1 MKQEG
6 MAEASVSAR
15 EAEVLAAVGEHL
27 TNAEIAAR
35 LFISIRT
42 VESHVSSL
50 LRKFGVSDRRALSL
64 LAAER
69 SRDPVPPSGPAS
81 RRVTPLPSPL
91 TSFVGRKSERAELA
105 AALDGPRLVTAVGPG
120 GVGKTRLALAVAA
133 DVSERFAD
141 GVWYADLVP
150 VTDSPMVAS
159 VVAGAIGLGE
169 QQGRSVRDT
178 VLAWAADRQALFVL
192 DNCEHLVDGVALFV
206 EELLARSPGLVVL
219 ATSRARLLLPFERVF
234 PVAGMS
240 VRAGDDA
247 EGGDATTLFEERA
260 TAAGFPITAAD
271 RSGIV
276 RICRSLD
283 GVPLAIELAA
293 ARLPSLG
300 VDGLEAG
307 LADRLQL
314 LTGGRRV
321 DSRHS
326 SLRSM
331 LDWSY
336 ALLDE
341 QTQAVLRRVAVF
353 AGAFR
358 AEDAAAVAGWPP
370 VAAREIGVHLA
381 VLADHSLLVPTTLT
395 DGTRYRALE
404 AVRQYGAELLEDTGE
419 LVETR
424 TRHLG
429 WSQDAGRA
437 LLAVADV
444 DSVGWRT
451 SFDRLGDELRSA
463 LAWSAPRPE
472 HRRVAYEG
480 KRLLAALCYRRGLPG
495 ESQWRYEQAAGLAPD
510 DRHAAVELH
519 MAAGA
524 AEAHL
529 AGDDAV
535 RLRRAAAAA
544 ALRAGEP
551 ERAGRDLAQAAELMN
566 RGPGAMS
573 RPPQPDVARALLDEA
588 RGYVREDLV
597 SQARLATAE
606 AFAVPET
613 DVQAPR
619 GADRALELARRS
631 GDRLAESAALDR
643 LTTVQ
648 LARGDGR
655 AALASALRR
664 IDLLA
669 PVELDAGAG
678 FELPD
683 AHIMAVESAIAAGDL
698 REAKRIA
705 ERVRDLPLHREVGH
719 VAVAR
724 LMIVGALDGDWD
736 SVVAAGAR
744 FREGWER
751 AGRPR
756 VPTLRRAVQAVA
768 TVHGL
773 RGEADDRAAWM
784 GIFSAL
790 EPRDRPEHDKNPRA
804 FFDALLLLHLDQPD
818 RALHVLTASPD
829 EIQGWYQAIWR
840 PWYVAL
846 WVEAAVLADMPDAA
860 ERMLRAR
867 PFIADNPV
875 AAALVDRAAALG
887 TGDRGGVLAAGRALD
902 AAGCRYQWARSLALA
917 GGADRERGVSALR
930 AMGATTV

>member
-1 MKQEG
+1 

-50 LRKFGVSDRRALSL
+50 LRKFGVSDRRALSS

-69 SRDPVPPSGPAS
+69 SGEPVSPAAPAS
-81 RRVTPLPSPL
+81 RPVTPLPSPL
-91 TSFVGRKSERAELA
+91 TSFVGRRTERAELA
-105 AALDGPRLVTAVGPG
+105 AALRGPRLVTAVGPG

-150 VTDSPMVAS
+150 VTDSAMVAS
-159 VVAGAIGLGE
+159 TVSAAIGLGE
-169 QQGRSVRDT
+169 QQGRSMKDT

-192 DNCEHLVDGVALFV
+192 DNCEHLADGVALFV

-234 PVAGMS
+234 AVDGMS
-240 VRAGDDA
+240 VQVVGDDA

-260 TAAGFPITAAD
+260 TAAGFPLTAAD

-341 QTQAVLRRVAVF
+341 QAQAVLRRVAVF

-358 AEDAAAVAGWPP
+358 AEDAAAVVGWPP
-370 VAAREIGVHLA
+370 ASTREIGVHLA
-381 VLADHSLLVPTTLT
+381 ALADHSLLVPAIAS

-404 AVRQYGAELLEDTGE
+404 AVRQYGAELLEDAAE
-419 LVETR
+419 LVEAR
-424 TRHLG
+424 NRHLR
-429 WSQDAGRA
+429 WSQDAGTA
-437 LLAVADV
+437 LLAVASGDG
-444 DSVGWRT
+444 VGWRT
-451 SFDRLGDELRSA
+451 SFDRFGDELRSA
-463 LAWSAPRPE
+463 LGWSAPRPE

-480 KRLLAALCYRRGLPG
+480 KTLLAALCYRRGLSG

-510 DRHAAVELH
+510 DRHAALALR

-524 AEAHL
+524 AEAQL
-529 AGDDAV
+529 AGDEAV

-551 ERAGRDLAQAAELMN
+551 ERAGQDLAQAAELMN
-566 RGPGAMS
+566 RGPGTMT

-588 RGYVREDLV
+588 RRYVHGDLV

-606 AFAVPET
+606 AFTVPET
-613 DVQAPR
+613 DVQAP
-619 GADRALELARRS
+619 GVADRALELARRS
-631 GDRLAESAALDR
+631 GDPLAESAALDR

-648 LARGDGR
+648 LAGGDGR

-664 IDLLA
+664 IDLLT
-669 PVELDAGAG
+669 PVALDASAG
-678 FELPD
+678 FEVSD

-698 REAKRIA
+698 REARRVA
-705 ERVRDLPLHREVGH
+705 ERVRDLPSHREVGH

-724 LMIVGALDGDWD
+724 LMTVSSLDGDWD
-736 SVVAAGAR
+736 SALASGAR
-744 FREGWER
+744 FRESWER

-756 VPTLRRAVQAVA
+756 VPTLRRAVQALA

-773 RGEADDRAAWM
+773 RGEEDDRAAWM
-784 GIFSAL
+784 RIFSAL
-790 EPRDRPEHDKNPRA
+790 EPRNRSEHDKNPRA
-804 FFDALLLLHLDQPD
+804 FFDALLLLHLDQPE
-818 RALHVLTASPD
+818 RALRALTTSPD

-846 WVEAAVLADMPDAA
+846 WVEAAVLADVPDAA
-860 ERMLRAR
+860 ERLLAAR

-875 AAALVDRAAALG
+875 AAALVARAAALG
-887 TGDRGGVLAAGRALD
+887 AGDRDGVLAAARALE
-902 AAGCRYQWARSLALA
+902 AAGCRYQWARSLVLA
-917 GGADRERGVSALR
+917 GGPDRERGVSALR
-930 AMGATTV
+930 AMGATVV

>member
-1 MKQEG
+1 

-69 SRDPVPPSGPAS
+69 SREPVSPAGPAS
-81 RRVTPLPSPL
+81 RRVAPLPSPL
-91 TSFVGRKSERAELA
+91 TSFVGRRSERAELA
-105 AALDGPRLVTAVGPG
+105 AALSGPRLVTTVGPG

-150 VTDSPMVAS
+150 VTDSPLVAS
-159 VVAGAIGLGE
+159 AVAGAIGLGE
-169 QQGRSVRDT
+169 QQGRSAQDT

-192 DNCEHLVDGVALFV
+192 DNCEHLSDGVALFV
-206 EELLARSPGLVVL
+206 EELLARSPGIVVL

-234 PVAGMS
+234 PVVGMS
-240 VRAGDDA
+240 VQAGDDA

-341 QTQAVLRRVAVF
+341 QAQAVLRRVAVF

-358 AEDAAAVAGWPP
+358 TEAAAAVAGWPP
-370 VAAREIGVHLA
+370 VATREIGVHLA
-381 VLADHSLLVPTTLT
+381 ALADHSLLVPTTAT

-404 AVRQYGAELLEDTGE
+404 AVRQYGAEFLEDTGE

-424 TRHLG
+424 TRHLL
-429 WSQDAGRA
+429 WSQDAGTA
-437 LLAVADV
+437 LLAVTDV

-463 LAWSAPRPE
+463 LGWSAPRPE
-472 HRRVAYEG
+472 HRRLAYEG
-480 KRLLAALCYRRGLPG
+480 KTLLAALCYRRGRALP
-495 ESQWRYEQAAGLAPD
+495 RGLGTSGATARPHAPPRRPGRCTD
-510 DRHAAVELH
+510 C
-519 MAAGA
+519 
-524 AEAHL
+524 
-529 AGDDAV
+529 AV
-535 RLRRAAAAA
+535 R
-544 ALRAGEP
+544 P
-551 ERAGRDLAQAAELMN
+551 M
-566 RGPGAMS
+566 
-573 RPPQPDVARALLDEA
+573 
-588 RGYVREDLV
+588 
-597 SQARLATAE
+597 T
-606 AFAVPET
+606 
-613 DVQAPR
+613 APR
-619 GADRALELARRS
+619 G
-631 GDRLAESAALDR
+631 
-643 LTTVQ
+643 
-648 LARGDGR
+648 
-655 AALASALRR
+655 
-664 IDLLA
+664 
-669 PVELDAGAG
+669 
-678 FELPD
+678 
-683 AHIMAVESAIAAGDL
+683 
-698 REAKRIA
+698 
-705 ERVRDLPLHREVGH
+705 
-719 VAVAR
+719 
-724 LMIVGALDGDWD
+724 
-736 SVVAAGAR
+736 
-744 FREGWER
+744 
-751 AGRPR
+751 
-756 VPTLRRAVQAVA
+756 
-768 TVHGL
+768 
-773 RGEADDRAAWM
+773 
-784 GIFSAL
+784 
-790 EPRDRPEHDKNPRA
+790 
-804 FFDALLLLHLDQPD
+804 
-818 RALHVLTASPD
+818 
-829 EIQGWYQAIWR
+829 
-840 PWYVAL
+840 
-846 WVEAAVLADMPDAA
+846 
-860 ERMLRAR
+860 
-867 PFIADNPV
+867 
-875 AAALVDRAAALG
+875 
-887 TGDRGGVLAAGRALD
+887 
-902 AAGCRYQWARSLALA
+902 
-917 GGADRERGVSALR
+917 
-930 AMGATTV
+930 